1 MADTIESLEIEIKHS
16 ASGADKEINELV
28 SSLKE
33 LASALT
39 AVANASKAGS
49 KAKENMSSGL
59 TDVQRAVRAVKTLA
73 TWLGDAAKKALNLT
87 KNLAFKGLQSGAN
100 AFRSLSE
107 AAKKAVAPLQNIISS
122 FKRILFYR
130 VIRSIIREIT
140 QAFQEGLQN
149 AYAFSQGIISEGHR
163 FAQAMDSMKTAGSTM
178 KNQLGSAF
186 IALLAAIAPIIN
198 AIIGLITKLANAI
211 SMLFS
216 AFTGKT
222 YLKAQ
227 SNLQKWQDTAAG
239 GAKATK
245 EWKNQLLGFD
255 EINRLEAPADTGGGG
270 GGGGISP
277 ADMFEDTPINGGLLG
292 FVHRLKRAIEV
303 QNWVGVGQILAD
315 KINSIFP
322 TKEKWMAMGAKVGE
336 GLKGV
341 INSAYYTL
349 KNVDFSMMGE
359 RIASFFN
366 SLFEKALSAEHGGST
381 AENLGRLLVRKVTA
395 ALDFLISFLGELD
408 WGNIG
413 KAIMDFLSGAISEAS
428 AWLQEKDW
436 SQIGAN
442 LVQKFQDL
450 IENIDFNSLATSFF
464 EFLGIAFVGT
474 VKLLGSFFADTVQSI
489 KDFWSEK
496 FEEVGGDA
504 WKGFWKGLYDAFS
517 NMFHWVYEYIITPFI
532 DGVKSALGV
541 HSPST
546 VFKAIGEDVI
556 QGLWDGIKGKWDS
569 FRGWFD
575 RAWANFSSW
584 WSNLRLS
591 PFKIT
596 LPHISVSFDDYGGGW
611 GASLLRFLGVRS
623 IPRISVAWYAQGG
636 FPNMGDLFIANE
648 AGPEMVGT
656 IGGHTAVAN
665 NDQIVEGIRQG
676 VYEAVS
682 AAMSQSGGNNTPVNI
697 YLDGKQI
704 ATSTTRYQRQ
714 LARAS
719 G

>member
-107 AAKKAVAPLQNIISS
+107 SAKKAVAPLQNIISS

-186 IALLAAIAPIIN
+186 IALLAAIAPIVN

-227 SNLQKWQDTAAG
+227 TNLEKWQDTAAG

-270 GGGGISP
+270 GGGGLNP
-277 ADMFEDTPINGGLLG
+277 ADMYEDTPINGGILG

-366 SLFEKALSAEHGGST
+366 SLFEKALSEEHGGST

-395 ALDFLISFLGELD
+395 ALDFLISFLDELD
-408 WGNIG
+408 WGNVG
-413 KAIMDFLSGAISEAS
+413 KAVMDFLSGAISEAS
-428 AWLQEKDW
+428 AWLKEKDW
-436 SQIGAN
+436 SQIGTN
-442 LVQKFQDL
+442 LAQKFKDL
-450 IENIDFNSLATSFF
+450 LENIDFDSLATSFF
-464 EFLGIAFVGT
+464 EFLGIAFGAV
-474 VKLLGSFFADTVQSI
+474 VEFLGGFFADTVQSI
-489 KDFWSEK
+489 KDFWKEK
-496 FEEVGGDA
+496 FEEAGGDTWEGFKNGISEA
-504 WKGFWKGLYDAFS
+504 WS
-517 NMFHWVYEYIITPFI
+517 NMVSWIDEHVITPFV
-532 DGVKSALGV
+532 DGVKSSLGI

-546 VFKAIGEDVI
+546 VFMAIGEDVV
-556 QGLWDGIKGKWDS
+556 QGLWDGMKNKWS
-569 FRGWFD
+569 GFRGWFET
-575 RAWANFSSW
+575 AWANFSSW
-584 WSNLRLS
+584 WSGLHLS
-591 PFKIT
+591 PFNIT

-611 GASLLRFLGVRS
+611 GASLLRFLGVSS
-623 IPRISVAWYAQGG
+623 IPHISVEWYAQGG

-665 NDQIVEGIRQG
+665 NDQIVEAIRGG

-682 AAMSQSGGNNTPVNI
+682 AAMSQSGGNNTPVSI

-704 ATSTTRYQRQ
+704 ATTTTKYQKQ
-714 LARAS
+714 MARAM

>member
-73 TWLGDAAKKALNLT
+73 TWLGDAAKKALSLT

-107 AAKKAVAPLQNIISS
+107 SAKKAVAPLQNIISS

-186 IALLAAIAPIIN
+186 IALLAAIAPIVN

-227 SNLQKWQDTAAG
+227 TNLQKWQDTAAG

-255 EINRLEAPADTGGGG
+255 EINRLEAPPDTGGGG
-270 GGGGISP
+270 GGDGLNPG
-277 ADMFEDTPINGGLLG
+277 DMYEDTPINGGILG
-292 FVHRLKRAIEV
+292 FVHRLKRAIEL
-303 QNWVGVGQILAD
+303 QNWVGVGQILAE

-366 SLFEKALSAEHGGST
+366 SLFEKALSEEHGGST

-395 ALDFLISFLGELD
+395 ALDFLISFLDELD
-408 WGNIG
+408 WGNVG
-413 KAIMDFLSGAISEAS
+413 KAVMDFLSGAISEAS
-428 AWLQEKDW
+428 AWLKEKDW
-436 SQIGAN
+436 SQIGTN
-442 LVQKFQDL
+442 LAQKFKDL
-450 IENIDFNSLATSFF
+450 LENIDFDSLATSFF
-464 EFLGIAFVGT
+464 EFLGIAFGAV
-474 VKLLGSFFADTVQSI
+474 VEFLGGFFADTVQSI
-489 KDFWSEK
+489 KDFWKEK
-496 FEEVGGDA
+496 FEEAGGDTWEGFKNGISEA
-504 WKGFWKGLYDAFS
+504 WS
-517 NMFHWVYEYIITPFI
+517 NMVSWIDEHVITPFVN
-532 DGVKSALGV
+532 GVKNSLGI

-546 VFKAIGEDVI
+546 VFMAIGEDVV
-556 QGLWDGIKGKWDS
+556 QGLWDGMKNKWS
-569 FRGWFD
+569 GFRGWFET
-575 RAWANFSSW
+575 AWANLSSW
-584 WSNLRLS
+584 WSGLHLS
-591 PFKIT
+591 PFNIT
-596 LPHISVSFDDYGGGW
+596 LPHISVSFADYGGGW

-623 IPRISVAWYAQGG
+623 IPHISVQWYAQGG

-656 IGGHTAVAN
+656 MNNRTAVAN
-665 NDQIVEGIRQG
+665 NDQIVEGIREG
-676 VYEAVS
+676 VFEAVS

-704 ATSTTRYQRQ
+704 ATSTTKYQRQ